1 MTRQKT
7 PVLFLLILCFLLC
20 ACQPTPTEEAVVS
33 HADSKLEQAVTAPA
47 VQAYTYEAPARWEEI
62 YRPRNRE
69 VRFSA
74 SVEVPTAEQFPIV
87 TIRRHRLTADDVI
100 GFLQSLCTGE
110 WIVRENEYSREEL
123 TADLKAA
130 SNMYLGEDDKTGEPV
145 YGANE
150 EEMRRIQKLIE
161 QAPVEDTCAPFTA
174 DSVSF
179 PINNVPVKD
188 SGGTVWYLT
197 AQSKESRSFLSLRRR
212 RDTAVY
218 PEQWV
223 LQPDSNVYRPNGL
236 KNIRITE
243 AEAIAKGDA
252 LIAALGLADYR
263 VAEVTKALEY
273 QRYSLADRS
282 EGYLLRYVPAL
293 DGTVPC
299 FYGMSSNPSFLQ
311 FTDGDATYAP
321 PWKQEYA
328 ELYVTEE
335 GVLSFA
341 WTDPKEHVM
350 TANENVKLLPFD
362 EIQSRVKKLLEYGL
376 GDFEGSPVL
385 VKRIVLSTSVAQIKN
400 QGDEAFF
407 VPTWVFF
414 LTTEQDEEIHSDLC
428 VLLINAID
436 GTYIDRR

>member
-1 MTRQKT
+1 MKRII
-7 PVLFLLILCFLLC
+7 VLLLALLLC
-20 ACQPTPTEEAVVS
+20 ACKPTPTEEAVAS
-33 HADSKLEQAVTAPA
+33 RTDNKLEQAVVAPP
-47 VQAYTYEAPARWEEI
+47 VEAYAYEAPERWEET

-87 TIRRHRLTADDVI
+87 TIRRHRLTAEDVLS
-100 GFLQSLCTGE
+100 FLASLCPGE
-110 WIVRENEYSREEL
+110 WIARENEYSREEL
-123 TADLKAA
+123 MEDLKAA
-130 SNMYLGEDDKTGEPV
+130 SNMYLSEDSETGAPV

-161 QAPVEDTCAPFTA
+161 EAPVEDTYVPFRA
-174 DSVSF
+174 ESIAF
-179 PINNVPVKD
+179 PINSVPVKD

-197 AQSKESRSFLSLRRR
+197 AQSKKTRSLLYLRRR
-212 RDTAVY
+212 RDTAVD

-223 LQPDSNVYRPNGL
+223 LQPESNVYRPNGL
-236 KNIRITE
+236 KNIKITE
-243 AEAIAKGDA
+243 AEAIAKADA
-252 LIAALGLADYR
+252 VIAALGLSDYR
-263 VAEVTKALEY
+263 VAEVQKALEY
-273 QRYSLADRS
+273 QRYSMTDRS

-293 DGTVPC
+293 EGTVPC

-376 GDFEGSPVL
+376 GDYEGSPVL
-385 VKRIVLSTSVAQIKN
+385 IKRIVLSTSVAQIKN
-400 QGDEAFF
+400 QCDEAFF

-414 LTTEQDEEIHSDLC
+414 MTTEQDEEIHSDLC

-436 GTYIDRR
+436 GTYIVRR

>member
-1 MTRQKT
+1 MSHQKT

-20 ACQPTPTEEAVVS
+20 ACQPTPTEEAVTNRT
-33 HADSKLEQAVTAPA
+33 DDTLEQAVISPP
-47 VQAYTYEAPARWEEI
+47 VEAYAYEAPERWEEI

-87 TIRRHRLTADDVI
+87 TIRRHRLTAEDVLS
-100 GFLQSLCTGE
+100 FLASLCPGE
-110 WIVRENEYSREEL
+110 WTARENEYSREEL
-123 TADLKAA
+123 MEDLKAA
-130 SNMYLGEDDKTGEPV
+130 SNMFLGEDDETGKPV

-150 EEMRRIQKLIE
+150 EEMRRIQRLIE
-161 QAPVEDTCAPFTA
+161 EAPVEDAYAPFTA
-174 DSVSF
+174 DSISF
-179 PINNVPVKD
+179 PINDVPLQD

-252 LIAALGLADYR
+252 LIAALGLTDYR
-263 VAEVTKALEY
+263 VAEVTKALEF

-293 DGTVPC
+293 EGTVQC